1 MIKASELGN
10 GQVYRLQKASAG
22 RGSSEQQQ
30 VMMNL
35 SVVVARVLQDNVL
48 LPLRLVSEIKQV
60 RLYLLRKTVDC
71 TSSGK
76 SVIFP

>member
-10 GQVYRLQKASAG
+10 GQVYRLQKASAR

-35 SVVVARVLQDNVL
+35 SIVVARVLQNVL
-48 LPLRLVSEIKQV
+48 LPLRLISEIKQV

>member
-10 GQVYRLQKASAG
+10 GQVYRLQEASAG

>member
-10 GQVYRLQKASAG
+10 GQVYRLQKASAR

-35 SVVVARVLQDNVL
+35 SIVVARVLQDNVL
-48 LPLRLVSEIKQV
+48 LPLRLISEIKQV

>member
-10 GQVYRLQKASAG
+10 GQVYRLQEASAG

-35 SVVVARVLQDNVL
+35 SVVARVLQDNVL